1 MIKINIY
8 SLIFICSLFV
18 SQLAKA
24 QVYEKGNVI
33 VDAYYGGPNL
43 YTGVVKTFYKADQA
57 LGNFAN
63 LKYNS
68 IGPVG
73 LKFEYLVGAKIGLG
87 IHANYALTAVEGQ
100 SVDGGTTYTYE
111 ASYSRLRVMPTL
123 NIHMGNSKRFDPYF
137 SFGVGYASRKFKETT
152 DNPNIPELSIK
163 NASPV
168 AFRAEFGMRYFFTD
182 HIGLNFLV
190 GVGGGPLVGGGL
202 SFKF

>member
-1 MIKINIY
+1 M
-8 SLIFICSLFV
+8 
-18 SQLAKA
+18 
-24 QVYEKGNVI
+24 
-33 VDAYYGGPNL
+33 
-43 YTGVVKTFYKADQA
+43 
-57 LGNFAN
+57 
-63 LKYNS
+63 
-68 IGPVG
+68 
-73 LKFEYLVGAKIGLG
+73 GAKIGLG

-182 HIGLNFLV
+182 HIGLNVLV